1 MLDRDCAALNP
12 TFLASEGGIEFLR
25 ALAKEG
31 LRHRAVVGSSGRTGF
46 EMRDGKPVLVKWPE
60 IGTVN

>member
-46 EMRDGKPVLVKWPE
+46 EMRDGKPVLVK
-60 IGTVN
+60 